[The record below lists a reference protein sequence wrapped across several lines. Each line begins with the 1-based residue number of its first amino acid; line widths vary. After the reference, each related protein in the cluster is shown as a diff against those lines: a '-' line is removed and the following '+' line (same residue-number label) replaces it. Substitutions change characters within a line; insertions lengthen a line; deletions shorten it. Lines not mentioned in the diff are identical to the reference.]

1 MTWRVATR
9 PKSALL
15 EVIDPTEWIAF
26 TTEQQNAY
34 QSVSLFSTEQE
45 ADKFAKVQV
54 DAAKPVVAKPQ
65 RR

>member
-9 PKSALL
+9 AKTALF
-15 EVIDPTEWIAF
+15 EVIDPAEWQML
-26 TTEQQNAY
+26 TKEQQNDY

-54 DAAKPVVAKPQ
+54 DAAKPVVAKPL